1 MTVKG
6 VVDGRSELRLVRL
19 EEQIAFVITGARQ
32 GQVCSSAVRHVTS
45 SLGLQILCM
54 ASKLAC
60 HRGCKAPLRF
70 TLQLQSDWMLRL
82 LPAEVPPPAV
92 LRLAPDTAA
101 KIHLP
106 ILCQQLNTTVTA
118 LSTAAPAF
126 CLRVNGVRIA

>member
-1 MTVKG
+1 MLFSG
-6 VVDGRSELRLVRL
+6 PPRDLVVG
-19 EEQIAFVITGARQ
+19 IADPLYGIE
-32 GQVCSSAVRHVTS
+32 
-45 SLGLQILCM
+45 
-54 ASKLAC
+54 AC
-60 HRGCKAPLRF
+60 LSQCKAAPLRF
-70 TLQLQSDWMLRL
+70 TLLQSDDWMLRL
-82 LPAEVPPPAV
+82 LPAEVPSPAV